1 MLSLSSQQVN
11 TLYFMENVPVRS
23 SLNPAFQPLSNFYLG
38 FPVLGYSQFN
48 LGNNSITLQ
57 DVVYNDANGK
67 PITFLHPNGNKQNF
81 YNALKPTTGING
93 DFQVNLLEFGFR
105 TGKSYWN
112 FSIKEKIDGQIGIP
126 SDILKLLFFGTPEL
140 DNNFFDFRSLGL
152 QATAYTEAGLGF
164 SRVLNE
170 KFTVGAKLKFL
181 YGNANVS
188 AVNENFTLNA
198 GIEEWAL
205 KGNGSINY
213 SSPIDLN
220 GNSFQTFDPAL
231 PTSILD
237 YVKPSGLGAGF
248 DLGFTYKPIKNLTL
262 SAALTDFG
270 MIRWNK
276 NLKKIGYE
284 VDYKFTGLDSLNI
297 NSNTDF
303 NAIADS
309 LFNSI
314 QSSFKDSV
322 ETLSSKY
329 NTNTSP
335 KINVGV
341 EYSLLNNKL
350 SLGLLS
356 RTIFQNKTPYQEFT
370 ASINGRPV
378 NWFNMSLS
386 YSIMNGRMSNI
397 GAGIGLRTGFMHWF
411 VAADY
416 IPLYYIPLQLNQ
428 INSDFPTF
436 QALIP
441 SQTKGLNVAF
451 GVNLVLGNRK
461 DTDKDGVVDRKD
473 ECPGTPLKVK
483 VDKKGCPLDSDGDG
497 VPNNLDKCA
506 NTPVAAYSKIDKNG
520 CPLDSDADGV
530 PDYLDKCPDTPAK
543 AKGSIDA
550 NGCEKDTDK
559 DGVFDYLD
567 KCPNTLAG
575 VKVDSIGCPIDT
587 DGDGTP
593 DNLDLCP
600 ETPLRAHGMVDKN
613 GCPVDTDGDG
623 VPDYLDLCANTP
635 IAAKGFVDNNGC
647 PMDTD
652 SDGVSDY
659 LDKCPTVKGVAANN
673 GCEEIK
679 VEVAP
684 IVKPNEVKPEIKPEL
699 KSLFQKAL
707 QGIQFESGSDLI
719 LQRSYKI
726 LNQIA
731 GVLIA
736 NPTYL
741 IEVRGFTD
749 NVGKPESN
757 LTLSKK
763 RALAV
768 KKYLVKKG
776 VEESRITTN
785 GYGGTLP
792 VATNKTATGR
802 SLNRRVEFIVS
813 YEEITFE

>member
-1 MLSLSSQQVN
+1 
-11 TLYFMENVPVRS
+11 MENLPVRN

-57 DVVYNDANGK
+57 DVVYNDANGN
-67 PITFLHPNGNKQNF
+67 PITFLHPNGNKRNF
-81 YNALKPTTGING
+81 YNALKPTTGINA

-112 FSIKEKIDGQIGIP
+112 FSLKEKIDGQIGIP

-140 DNNFFDFRSLGL
+140 ENNFFDFRPLGL

-164 SRVLNE
+164 SRVLND
-170 KFTVGAKLKFL
+170 KLTVGAKLKLL

-220 GNSFQTFDPAL
+220 GNSFQTFDLAL

-276 NLKKIGYE
+276 NLKKIGFE

-297 NSNTDF
+297 NSNTNF
-303 NAIADS
+303 NTIADS
-309 LFNSI
+309 LFSSI

-322 ETLSSKY
+322 ETLSTAY

-356 RTIFQNKTPYQEFT
+356 RTLFQNKTPFQEFT

-386 YSIMNGRMSNI
+386 YSILNGRMSNI
-397 GAGIGLRTGFMHWF
+397 GAGIGLRTGFIHWF
-411 VAADY
+411 VSADY

-428 INSDFPTF
+428 INSDFPIF
-436 QALIP
+436 NALIP
-441 SQTKGLNVAF
+441 SKTSGFNVAF

-473 ECPGTPLKVK
+473 KCPDTPLEVK
-483 VDKKGCPLDSDGDG
+483 VDKKGCPIDSDGDG
-497 VPNNLDKCA
+497 VPDNLDKCA
-506 NTPVAAYSKIDKNG
+506 STPKAAYAKIDKNG
-520 CPLDSDADGV
+520 CPLDDDRDGV
-530 PDYLDKCPDTPAK
+530 PDYLDKCPNTPLIAR
-543 AKGSIDA
+543 GFVDI
-550 NGCEKDTDK
+550 NGCELDSDK

-567 KCPNTLAG
+567 KCPDTMVG
-575 VKVDSIGCPIDT
+575 MKVDSIGCQIDTDGDGVLDHLDLCPETPLLARRMIDKNGCPIDT
-587 DGDGTP
+587 DGDGIP
-593 DNLDLCP
+593 
-600 ETPLRAHGMVDKN
+600 
-613 GCPVDTDGDG
+613 
-623 VPDYLDLCANTP
+623 
-635 IAAKGFVDNNGC
+635 
-647 PMDTD
+647 
-652 SDGVSDY
+652 DY
-659 LDKCPTVKGVAANN
+659 LDKCPTVKGIASNN
-673 GCEEIK
+673 GCEEVKAKIK
-679 VEVAP
+679 P
-684 IVKPNEVKPEIKPEL
+684 LIKPVEVKPVINQEL

-707 QGIQFESGSDLI
+707 QGIQFESGNSLI
-719 LQRSYKI
+719 LPRSNKI

-749 NVGKPESN
+749 NVGNSKTN
-757 LTLSKK
+757 LILSSK
-763 RALAV
+763 RAIAV
-768 KKYLVKKG
+768 KKYLVRKG
-776 VEESRITTN
+776 VEESRINTN
-785 GYGGTLP
+785 GYGDTLP
-792 VATNKTATGR
+792 VATNKTAIGR
-802 SLNRRVEFIVS
+802 SINRRVEFIVS
-813 YEEITFE
+813 YVEITFD